1 MPKRTTMKNEEY
13 SSDEEFDPEKYLRSL
28 DLEDFINCDDTKQI
42 MICEHYDKFEKILK
56 PQLANLYSRYNFSF
70 RENNF
75 FGKDWDNEL
84 GEEFASLIYNYISI
98 DYDVTIF
105 YDCPSL
111 AVELLSIKDK

>member
-1 MPKRTTMKNEEY
+1 MPKRRVYLNKDE
-13 SSDEEFDPEKYLRSL
+13 SSDEECDFETYLRTL

-105 YDCPSL
+105 NDYFKIHRRFNL
-111 AVELLSIKDK
+111 